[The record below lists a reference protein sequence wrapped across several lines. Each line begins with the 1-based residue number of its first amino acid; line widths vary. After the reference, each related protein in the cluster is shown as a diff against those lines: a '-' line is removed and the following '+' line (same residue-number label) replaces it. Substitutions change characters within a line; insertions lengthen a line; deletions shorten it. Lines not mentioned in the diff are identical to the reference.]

1 LQLAR
6 VIGAIAIATSASATA
21 LADDRVDLTTTWY
34 QESRQGGQG
43 GLTVIHPQFDL
54 GVDAGEHFTFD
65 IGYAADIVTG
75 ATATVYTVDAVSTAT
90 TFSDL
95 RHQATLGMGL
105 KGRRSQ
111 LGIVGGFGIERDY
124 ISVTAGG
131 VGSIDLPGKNTNLA
145 LAYTHN
151 FEQVCDKDNG
161 ELSILAREALTGADP
176 CDKTFV
182 VGKDHDNMTSGVPE
196 TTWRDLS
203 IDTAQATVT
212 QNVTPTLN
220 LQTSLYGQVLQGF
233 QSNPYRRVRV
243 GPNEPQEH
251 IPDVRA
257 RMAISGRVNKYIPV
271 LRAAA
276 HFDGRFYSD
285 TWGVNGGTIELAYSQ
300 YAGSSLL
307 LRVRARVHQ
316 QTAARFFKDAFFYET
331 ESSAGAYFTG
341 DRELAP
347 VRNILLG
354 GKLSILSISEDD
366 KKVLGL
372 FEKLQLNVK
381 GDILLLDELAAND
394 PDSNLDG
401 RDTQFLTSGQ
411 FIDAI
416 VVQLGVLAD
425 Y

>member
-1 LQLAR
+1 LRLQLVRIAL
-6 VIGAIAIATSASATA
+6 VLAIVSPASA

-34 QESRQGGQG
+34 QENRQGGQG
-43 GLTVIHPQFDL
+43 GLTVIHPQLDL
-54 GVDAGEHFTFD
+54 GVDGGDHFSFD

-95 RHQATLGMGL
+95 RHQTQLGFGL
-105 KGRRSQ
+105 KGRRAQ
-111 LGIVGGFGIERDY
+111 LGISGSFGIERDY
-124 ISVTAGG
+124 TSMTVGG
-131 VGSIDLPGKNTNLA
+131 GGNIDLPGKNTNLA
-145 LAYTHN
+145 LSYAHN
-151 FEQVCDKDNG
+151 FDQVCDKDNG
-161 ELSILAREALTGADP
+161 DLSVLARQALTGADP
-176 CDKTFV
+176 CDKTFTF
-182 VGKDHDNMTSGVPE
+182 GKDNVAMNGVPQ

-212 QNVTPTLN
+212 QNVSPTINAQL
-220 LQTSLYGQVLQGF
+220 SLYGQVLNGF

-243 GPNEPQEH
+243 GQNEPQEH
-251 IPDVRA
+251 IPEVRA
-257 RMAISGRVNKYIPV
+257 RMAISARVNKFLPA
-271 LRAAA
+271 LRSAA

-285 TWGVNGGTIELAYSQ
+285 TWGVNAGSLELAYSQ

-307 LRVRARVHQ
+307 IKVRARIHQ
-316 QTAARFFKDAFFYET
+316 QSAALFFKDAFFYET
-331 ESSAGAYFTG
+331 ESTAGAYFTG

-354 GKLSILSISEDD
+354 GKLIVLSVAEDD

-381 GDILLLDELAAND
+381 GDFLLMDEMAADD
-394 PDSNLDG
+394 PEQNFGG
-401 RDTQFLTSGQ
+401 RETQFLTSGQ

-416 VVQLGVLAD
+416 VIQLGVLAD